1 MDFFKQQNQMN
12 VIETL
17 KQRWDFVRILRLVIG
32 VTVIGQA
39 FIMHEWLLGIGGGM
53 LTTMALLNIGCCGAQ
68 GCAVSPR
75 KDAVKPG
82 LEETRFEEVNPS

>member
-1 MDFFKQQNQMN
+1 MN
-12 VIETL
+12 ILSSL

-53 LTTMALLNIGCCGAQ
+53 LTTMAVLNIGCCGAQ
-68 GCAVSPR
+68 GCAVAPK
-75 KDAVKPG
+75 KDVVNVD
-82 LEETRFEEVNPS
+82 LDETRFEEVKAS

>member
-1 MDFFKQQNQMN
+1 MN
-12 VIETL
+12 ILTAL
-17 KQRWDFVRILRLVIG
+17 KQRWDFVRILRLVMG

-53 LTTMALLNIGCCGAQ
+53 LTSMAVLNIGCCGVQ
-68 GCAVSPR
+68 GCAVAPQ

-82 LEETRFEEVNPS
+82 LEETRFEEVKAQ

>member
-1 MDFFKQQNQMN
+1 MK
-12 VIETL
+12 ISGIL
-17 KQRWDFVRILRLVIG
+17 KQRWDFVRIHRLVIG

-53 LTTMALLNIGCCGAQ
+53 LTSMAVLNIGCCGTQ

-75 KDAVKPG
+75 KMSEKPG
-82 LEETRFEEVNPS
+82 LDETRFEEVKAS